1 MTTKV
6 VSAHIPDAPEQRV
19 SLEERLDQ
27 LTREGLA
34 DMQTGRVLAHAAIE
48 MWTASLTKA

>member
-1 MTTKV
+1 MTTRV
-6 VSAHIPDAPEQRV
+6 VSSHFPDAPEQSV

-48 MWTASLTKA
+48 MWIASLATV